1 MLSYTYQRIIKMKP
15 IDVNKSTYIDFDI
28 MRKILDLMLVAT
40 LEYQNIYIFLQQNT
54 ILIGQRKVLVLKVK
68 NIAPWVYEIEDLNTE
83 ETVGTFYKKELKRN
97 KTRLKFHIEIIL
109 HYINIIQK
117 EGDKLY
123 VK

>member
-1 MLSYTYQRIIKMKP
+1 MLSYIYQRIIKMKP

-68 NIAPWVYEIEDLNTE
+68 NIAPWVYEIEDLNIE

>member
-1 MLSYTYQRIIKMKP
+1 MLSYIYQRIIKMKP

-68 NIAPWVYEIEDLNTE
+68 NIAPWVYEIEDLNIE

-109 HYINIIQK
+109 YYINIIQK

>member
-1 MLSYTYQRIIKMKP
+1 MLSYIYQRIIKMKP
-15 IDVNKSTYIDFDI
+15 INVKKSTYTDFDI

-54 ILIGQRKVLVLKVK
+54 ILIGQRKVLILKVK
-68 NIAPWVYEIEDLNTE
+68 NIAPWVYEIEDLNIE

-109 HYINIIQK
+109 YYINIIQK

>member
-54 ILIGQRKVLVLKVK
+54 ILIGQRKVLILKVK
-68 NIAPWVYEIEDLNTE
+68 NIAPWVYEIEDLNIE

-109 HYINIIQK
+109 YYINIIQK

>member
-28 MRKILDLMLVAT
+28 MRQILDLMLVAT
-40 LEYQNIYIFLQQNT
+40 LEYQNIYTFLQQNT
-54 ILIGQRKVLVLKVK
+54 ILIGQRKVLILKVK
-68 NIAPWVYEIEDLNTE
+68 NIAPWVYEIEDLNIE

-109 HYINIIQK
+109 YYINIIQK

>member
-40 LEYQNIYIFLQQNT
+40 LEYQNIYTFLQQNT
-54 ILIGQRKVLVLKVK
+54 ILIGQRKVLILKVK
-68 NIAPWVYEIEDLNTE
+68 NIAPWVYEIEDLNIE

-97 KTRLKFHIEIIL
+97 KTRLKFHIEIL
-109 HYINIIQK
+109 LYYINIIQK